1 MASKNFLNLIN
12 WISGDVAIDLGTANT
27 LIWLKGRGIVVNEPS
42 IVTRN
47 VLDDTIVAVGD
58 EAKAMLGKT
67 HRELETIRP
76 LQDGV
81 IADFKMT
88 DGMLQGFI
96 RKINLN
102 RLARPRMVICV
113 PSGVT
118 EVERRAVK
126 DSGERANARE
136 VYLIEEPVAAAI
148 GIGLDI
154 SQPIGNIIVD
164 IGGGTTEIAVIS
176 LNGVVNKETI
186 RLAGDEM
193 DDAVLQWFSNEHTL
207 EIGLGMSESIKKSV
221 GSAMKMN
228 SSNIAVKG
236 RDLVSG
242 IPKTIEVSSDEI
254 RQALKDPVN
263 QIVEAVKRCLE
274 QTPPEL
280 AADILERGIILA
292 GGGSLLKGIDQI
304 IDEKFVDATGWF
316 VNFIFYQIQFT
327 EDIKVFWV
335 LFPLI
340 LGATYFTI
348 YFKFINFRGI
358 LTSINIVRGKYDS
371 VDHHE
376 TLEAAGDATPGG
388 DSVETIAVEGHEGEV
403 SHFQALTAALSATV
417 GLGNIAGVAIAVS
430 IGGAGATFW
439 MIIAGLLGMAS
450 KFVECTLGVKYR
462 DIDENGVVYGGPM
475 YYLTKG
481 LKSKGLEK
489 L

>member
-1 MASKNFLNLIN
+1 MSQKSISSIIN
-12 WISGDVAIDLGTANT
+12 WISGDIAIDLGTANT
-27 LIWLKGRGIVVNEPS
+27 LIWLKGKGIVINEPS
-42 IVTRN
+42 IVARTIH
-47 VLDDTIVAVGD
+47 DDNIVAVGN
-58 EAKAMLGKT
+58 EAKAMLGRT
-67 HRELETIRP
+67 HRDLETIRP

-96 RKINLN
+96 NKINFS
-102 RLARPRMVICV
+102 RMARPRMVICV

-176 LNGVVNKETI
+176 LNGVVTKETI
-186 RLAGDEM
+186 RIAGDEM
-193 DDAVLQWFSNEHTL
+193 DESILQWFRNEHKL

-221 GSAMKMN
+221 GSAMQMN
-228 SSNIAVKG
+228 TETISVRG

-263 QIVEAVKRCLE
+263 AIVEAVKRCLE

-280 AADILERGIILA
+280 AADILERGIIVA

-304 IDEKFVDATGWF
+304 IRERTNVP
-316 VNFIFYQIQFT
+316 V
-327 EDIKVFWV
+327 
-335 LFPLI
+335 
-340 LGATYFTI
+340 
-348 YFKFINFRGI
+348 
-358 LTSINIVRGKYDS
+358 
-371 VDHHE
+371 
-376 TLEAAGDATPGG
+376 
-388 DSVETIAVEGHEGEV
+388 
-403 SHFQALTAALSATV
+403 
-417 GLGNIAGVAIAVS
+417 NIAEDPLLSVVKGTGMVLENLKKYEAV
-430 IGGAGATFW
+430 
-439 MIIAGLLGMAS
+439 LL
-450 KFVECTLGVKYR
+450 
-462 DIDENGVVYGGPM
+462 
-475 YYLTKG
+475 
-481 LKSKGLEK
+481 
-489 L
+489 

>member
-1 MASKNFLNLIN
+1 MKKKSLSSIIN
-12 WISGDVAIDLGTANT
+12 WISGDIAIDLGTANT
-27 LIWLKGRGIVVNEPS
+27 LIWLKGKGIVINEPS
-42 IVTRN
+42 IVARTIH
-47 VLDDTIVAVGD
+47 DDNIVAVGD
-58 EAKAMLGKT
+58 EAKAMLGRT
-67 HRELETIRP
+67 HRDLETIRP

-96 RKINLN
+96 NKINFS
-102 RLARPRMVICV
+102 RMARPRMVICV

-176 LNGVVNKETI
+176 LNGVVTKETI
-186 RLAGDEM
+186 RIAGDEM
-193 DDAVLQWFSNEHTL
+193 DEAILQWFRNEHKL

-221 GSAMKMN
+221 GSAMQMASKEI
-228 SSNIAVKG
+228 SVRG
-236 RDLVSG
+236 RDLVTG

-263 QIVEAVKRCLE
+263 AIVEAVKRCLE

-304 IDEKFVDATGWF
+304 IRERTNVP
-316 VNFIFYQIQFT
+316 VNVA
-327 EDIKVFWV
+327 EE
-335 LFPLI
+335 PL
-340 LGATYFTI
+340 L
-348 YFKFINFRGI
+348 
-358 LTSINIVRGKYDS
+358 SVVRGTGMVLENLKKY
-371 VDHHE
+371 
-376 TLEAAGDATPGG
+376 EA
-388 DSVETIAVEGHEGEV
+388 V
-403 SHFQALTAALSATV
+403 
-417 GLGNIAGVAIAVS
+417 
-430 IGGAGATFW
+430 
-439 MIIAGLLGMAS
+439 LL
-450 KFVECTLGVKYR
+450 
-462 DIDENGVVYGGPM
+462 
-475 YYLTKG
+475 
-481 LKSKGLEK
+481 
-489 L
+489 

>member
-1 MASKNFLNLIN
+1 MNKKSISGIIN
-12 WISGDVAIDLGTANT
+12 WISGDIAIDLGTANT
-27 LIWLKGRGIVVNEPS
+27 LIWLKGKGVVINEPS
-42 IVTRN
+42 IVARTIH
-47 VLDDTIVAVGD
+47 DDNIVAVGD
-58 EAKAMLGKT
+58 EAKAMLGRT
-67 HRELETIRP
+67 HRDLETIRP

-96 RKINLN
+96 NKINFS
-102 RLARPRMVICV
+102 RMARPRMVICV

-176 LNGVVNKETI
+176 LNGVVTKETI
-186 RLAGDEM
+186 RIAGDEM
-193 DDAVLQWFSNEHTL
+193 DESILQWFRNEHKL

-221 GSAMKMN
+221 GSAMQMN
-228 SSNIAVKG
+228 TKTISVRG

-263 QIVEAVKRCLE
+263 AIVEAVKRCLE

-280 AADILERGIILA
+280 AADILERGIIVA

-304 IDEKFVDATGWF
+304 IRERTNVPVNVAEDPLLSVVKGTGM
-316 VNFIFYQIQFT
+316 
-327 EDIKVFWV
+327 V
-335 LFPLI
+335 LENL
-340 LGATYFTI
+340 
-348 YFKFINFRGI
+348 N
-358 LTSINIVRGKYDS
+358 KY
-371 VDHHE
+371 
-376 TLEAAGDATPGG
+376 EA
-388 DSVETIAVEGHEGEV
+388 V
-403 SHFQALTAALSATV
+403 
-417 GLGNIAGVAIAVS
+417 
-430 IGGAGATFW
+430 
-439 MIIAGLLGMAS
+439 LL
-450 KFVECTLGVKYR
+450 
-462 DIDENGVVYGGPM
+462 
-475 YYLTKG
+475 
-481 LKSKGLEK
+481 
-489 L
+489 